1 MASAF
6 KQIKTTSEAINY
18 HLFNEFRNFSSK
30 PLRYVIRAGAA
41 QNDEKTANL
50 IYFSALSSAVSE
62 YYIKSIRFNRIE
74 INLTNNKVNEK
85 QFRLCG
91 VGKPIDQ
98 ELHVSHVR
106 VRWLTHTKLEFENIK
121 FGRSIWKKYD
131 FLCTLFCDIFMC
143 FWLLF
148 GYCYCCCCH
157 CSSIH
162 TAGARMCTGFS
173 RTFIVTSFFEE
184 HLGCLSPF
192 GRHNCV
198 CEVAIVKCSIDN
210 NSSGWLDW
218 CAGLPRTI

>member
-1 MASAF
+1 M
-6 KQIKTTSEAINY
+6 
-18 HLFNEFRNFSSK
+18 
-30 PLRYVIRAGAA
+30 P
-41 QNDEKTANL
+41 
-50 IYFSALSSAVSE
+50 E

-106 VRWLTHTKLEFENIK
+106 VRWLTHTQNSNSKTLNLDAP
-121 FGRSIWKKYD
+121 FGRNMTSSVRFSVT
-131 FLCTLFCDIFMC
+131 FLCVFDF
-143 FWLLF
+143 
-148 GYCYCCCCH
+148 
-157 CSSIH
+157 SSATGTAAVATAAPF

-192 GRHNCV
+192 GRHNRV
-198 CEVAIVKCSIDN
+198 W
-210 NSSGWLDW
+210 SSN
-218 CAGLPRTI
+218 R